1 MEPKRSKYDTNP
13 LDPGVGERASNSFES
28 TRPGPPTEEVR
39 GGPTFEV
46 GSHRGEIEGGSYEL
60 EAPTQLIDDKVT
72 AYPSIFVPPK
82 TREYAPYDPPRVS
95 YEKIYQPPPVP
106 PPNVYQP
113 PGMPVYDQRSHKVAG
128 LGIPEKWAVT
138 LPYLPFY
145 LAIVISVI
153 ELLLVPRT
161 ESRTRFHASQALTLQ
176 IGITAI
182 STILGLGSLFTDRWT
197 GSGLFN
203 AASGIF
209 LIIAM
214 FRVYKG
220 KTLVIPPLDDWRKWL
235 DEKLKPRKKA
245 GL

>member
-46 GSHRGEIEGGSYEL
+46 GSHQGEVESYQS
-60 EAPTQLIDDKVT
+60 EAPTRMIDDQVT
-72 AYPSIFVPPK
+72 SYPSIFVPPK
-82 TREYAPYDPPRVS
+82 TREYATYDPPRVS

-106 PPNVYQP
+106 PPSVYQSP
-113 PGMPVYDQRSHKVAG
+113 SIPVYQQRTTKVSG

-153 ELLLVPRT
+153 ELLLVPRS

-182 STILGLGSLFTDRWT
+182 STILSLGSLFTDRWT
-197 GSGLFN
+197 GAGLFN
-203 AASGIF
+203 IASVVF

-214 FRVYKG
+214 VRVYKG
-220 KTLVIPPLDDWRKWL
+220 KTLAIPPLDDWRKWL
-235 DEKLKPRKKA
+235 DEKIKPRKKA

>member
-46 GSHRGEIEGGSYEL
+46 GSRQGEIESGGYEF
-60 EAPTQLIDDKVT
+60 EAPTRRIDDKVT
-72 AYPSIFVPPK
+72 AYPSVFVPK
-82 TREYAPYDPPRVS
+82 SREQASYDPPRVS
-95 YEKIYQPPPVP
+95 YEKVYQPPPVP
-106 PPNVYQP
+106 PPSVYQP
-113 PGMPVYDQRSHKVAG
+113 PAVIPVNPPRSTKVAG

-145 LAIVISVI
+145 LAIVIAVV
-153 ELLLVPRT
+153 ELFLVPRS

-176 IGITAI
+176 IGITVI
-182 STILGLGSLFTDRWT
+182 SMLLGLGSLITDRWT
-197 GSGLFN
+197 GASLFN
-203 AASGIF
+203 FASFIF

-214 FRVYKG
+214 VRVYKG
-220 KTLVIPPLDDWRKWL
+220 KTMVIPPLDDWRKWL
-235 DEKLKPRKKA
+235 DEKIKPRK
-245 GL
+245 